1 MNGARRKETRSLS
14 KLLHFPSPPIDAP
27 ARAAALDTRCS
38 CIVEAPAGSGKT
50 GLLVARY
57 LKLLG
62 DPSVEQPEEVLA
74 ITFTRKATAELRER
88 VLEQLGKAAAPQQPG
103 PPTESAPLSPFELET
118 LGLAQAALARSR
130 RLGWDLLHRPSRLN
144 IRSIDSVCS
153 QIANAL
159 PILSGTGGPRQPL
172 QDAEPLYR
180 QAARRTLLQLGNT
193 RSPAGQR
200 LDAALRT
207 LLLHRDGNLADC
219 ETLIADMLETREQ
232 WGELAPILSASA
244 SNSEQ
249 DAALEAEIRHSL
261 ERSLA
266 NVIRSALSRAL
277 HAVPADTLQELTAL
291 AARLAQYDGL
301 DGAPSPIALCADRL
315 QSPGA
320 AVADLDHWVAL
331 VRLLLKSDGNWRK
344 RFWAMDLRLE
354 IPKADA
360 PALKQIVEDL
370 QTHQLPG
377 GDLRE
382 ILAAIPRLPPATYP
396 DEQWEVA
403 RALFQVLRRAL
414 AELRLLFAERNTCD
428 FTEFALSARAALR
441 SGLVPDPQPGIPP
454 DAITEDP
461 YATAEDP
468 SNDLAIWAGARLRH
482 ILVDEMQDTSS
493 GQYELLNLLT
503 HSWDG
508 HTQTLFLV
516 GDPKQSIYLF
526 RQARVERFLRIT
538 LEQRLGELEL
548 SPLALTANFRSQ
560 AKLVSGFNAIF
571 DQIFPRPVPPC
582 AAGAPLPLGDSVDVP
597 FVEAHATQPASDGA
611 GVVWH
616 PRLRETLDPN
626 SNSRT
631 AIAARE
637 AREIRS
643 IIEQRQAMPLP
654 AHRSRKPWSIAV
666 LGRTRRHLEA
676 VIEEFKQDRGSGPL
690 PYRAIDLD
698 PLDELPE
705 VLDALALTRALLHPA
720 DRAAWLAVLHAPWC
734 GLGLADL
741 LRLTGDN
748 ALPAS
753 AALAP
758 IEPRE
763 QTIAERVRAN
773 RHTLSPAGQLLLDR
787 VWPTL
792 EAALA
797 TRGRTSVATHVERI
811 WRSLGGD
818 LALPAARRG
827 NVRRYLDLLLEVES
841 EGERVDLN
849 LLKSR
854 LARLYAEPAPLA
866 TEDGRLQV
874 ELLTIHK
881 AKGLE
886 WDLVLIPG
894 LDRGS
899 RKNDSVLLNWLEF
912 DQASHPDDGSDP
924 SGRPPATV
932 VLAPIDE
939 RGAVQGR
946 LGAWLA
952 GVQSRRQAAELK
964 RIFYVAATRAREELH
979 LFATAVVTSKGD
991 LSQPRYDSLLKT
1003 CWPAAQPHFE
1013 RLLSERAA
1021 QTGNA
1026 GLEMAALGTP
1036 TPDDEELPTPTP
1048 PTIERLPLS
1057 FDPAARFRSAEE
1069 RRLLYPSASAL
1080 RHTAAFQRP
1089 EGSFAAR
1096 AFGNVV
1102 HRYLQRLAQLLQ
1114 QRTSPPENN
1123 ADPLPYPL
1131 GTLRDDLLDAL
1142 AAEIPTWRPALAASL
1157 RSEGLSFTLAQRE
1170 SARAERA
1177 LMLALQDP
1185 IGRWILSPHPSAAS
1199 ERTLKLALP
1208 EARAL
1213 RVDRTFLAAAEPN
1226 ANGSECI
1233 WIVDFKTT
1241 EQGALSDAAFAAE
1254 ETVKYKQQME
1264 AYAELRRSLPDGTL
1278 PIHLALYYPLIPRL
1292 LHWPAP
1298 PSS

>member
-1 MNGARRKETRSLS
+1 
-14 KLLHFPSPPIDAP
+14 
-27 ARAAALDTRCS
+27 
-38 CIVEAPAGSGKT
+38 VEAPAGSGKT

-62 DPSVEQPEEVLA
+62 DPSVELPEEVLA

-88 VLEQLGKAAAPQQPG
+88 VLEQLGRAAAHLESG
-103 PPTESAPLSPFELET
+103 LPTDAEPLSPFELET
-118 LGLAQAALARSR
+118 LALAQAALVRDR
-130 RLGWDLLHRPSRLN
+130 RLGWDLRHRPSRLN

-172 QDAEPLYR
+172 EDAEPLYR

-193 RSPAGQR
+193 HSPAGQR

-219 ETLIADMLETREQ
+219 EALIADMLGTREQ

-244 SNSEQ
+244 SSSKQ
-249 DAALEAEIRHSL
+249 DTALEAEIRRSL
-261 ERSLA
+261 ERSLE

-277 HAVPADTLQELTAL
+277 HALPAVTLQKLTAL

-315 QSPGA
+315 QPPTA
-320 AVADLDHWVAL
+320 TVADLDHWVAL
-331 VRLLLKSDGNWRK
+331 IRVLLKSDGNWRK
-344 RFWAMDLRLE
+344 RYWAMDLRFE

-360 PALKQIVEDL
+360 PALKEIVEDL
-370 QTHQLPG
+370 QTHQPPG
-377 GDLRE
+377 GNLRE

-396 DEQWEVA
+396 DEQWEVI

-414 AELRLLFAERNTCD
+414 AELRLLFAERNACD

-441 SGLVPDPQPGIPP
+441 AGILPEASAADP
-454 DAITEDP
+454 E
-461 YATAEDP
+461 ATAADAA
-468 SNDLAIWAGARLRH
+468 NDLAIWAGARLRH

-493 GQYELLNLLT
+493 GQYELLSLLT

-538 LEQRLGELEL
+538 QEQRLGELEL
-548 SPLALTANFRSQ
+548 RPLALTANFRSQ

-571 DQIFPRPVPPC
+571 DQIFPRPVPPS
-582 AAGAPLPLGDSVDVP
+582 AGGSPLPLGDSVDVP
-597 FVEAHATQPASDGA
+597 FVEAQATQPASDSA

-616 PRLRETLDPN
+616 PSLRETTHPDGN
-626 SNSRT
+626 FR
-631 AIAARE
+631 AEIAARE

-654 AHRSRKPWSIAV
+654 AHRAHKPWSIAV

-753 AALAP
+753 AAAAR

-773 RHTLSPAGQLLLDR
+773 RHALSPAGQMLLDR

-797 TRGRTSVATHVERI
+797 ARGRTSVATHVERT

-827 NVRRYLDLLLEVES
+827 NVRRYLDLLLEIES

-854 LARLYAEPAPLA
+854 LANLYAEPAPPT

-886 WDLVLIPG
+886 WDLVLIPQ

-899 RKNDSVLLNWLEF
+899 RKNGSVLLNWLEF
-912 DQASHPDDGSDP
+912 DQTSHLIDGSDP
-924 SGRPPATV
+924 SGQPPATV

-939 RGAVQGR
+939 KGSEHGR
-946 LGAWLA
+946 LGAWLT
-952 GVQSRRQAAELK
+952 GVQSRRQAAEIK

-979 LFATAVVTSKGD
+979 LFATASITSKGD
-991 LSQPRYDSLLKT
+991 LAQPRNDSLLKT
-1003 CWPAAQPHFE
+1003 CWPAVRPHFE
-1013 RLLSERAA
+1013 QLLSERAD
-1021 QTGNA
+1021 QTGESE
-1026 GLEMAALGTP
+1026 LQIAASGTP
-1036 TPDDEELPTPTP
+1036 TTDDEELPTPAP
-1048 PTIERLPLS
+1048 APQPATIERLPLS
-1057 FDPAARFRSAEE
+1057 FDPSARFRSAEE

-1080 RHTAAFQRP
+1080 RHTAAFHRP

-1114 QRTSPPENN
+1114 QRASTPENS
-1123 ADPLPYPL
+1123 ADLLSEPT

-1142 AAEIPTWRPALAASL
+1142 AAEIPSWRPALAASL
-1157 RSEGLSFTLAQRE
+1157 RGEGLSSTLAQRE

-1177 LMLALQDP
+1177 LTLALQDP
-1185 IGRWILSPHPSAAS
+1185 VGRWILSPHPSAAS
-1199 ERTLKLALP
+1199 EQTLKLAAS
-1208 EARAL
+1208 EVQAL
-1213 RVDRTFLAAAEPN
+1213 RLDRTFLAAAEPN
-1226 ANGSECI
+1226 AHGSESI

-1241 EQGALSDAAFAAE
+1241 EQGNLSDADFEAE
-1254 ETVKYKQQME
+1254 ETAKYKGQME
-1264 AYAELRRSLPDGTL
+1264 AYAALRRTLPDGDR
-1278 PIHLALYYPLIPRL
+1278 PIQLGLYYPLIPRL
-1292 LHWPAP
+1292 LHWPAA